1 MVLSNPYPRE
11 GEPNLYLI
19 TISAS
24 LPSSDEADKRSQMM
38 REFSKST
45 LAQMQAQSAGRLE
58 IREVGGQMLLRQL
71 VLRK

>member
-1 MVLSNPYPRE
+1 
-11 GEPNLYLI
+11 
-19 TISAS
+19 
-24 LPSSDEADKRSQMM
+24 MM
-38 REFSKST
+38 REFSQST